1 MNDFLFSFL
10 SIFAVKMKRSL
21 FLIGYIMLVV
31 CAYAQRPDLKA
42 QKEIWRQMVADT
54 AATSSVGKN
63 DGSNSLSSHSL
74 AKSIEP
80 QVIDDFAYGLHQ
92 GLNVSLGASAF
103 ATFGHDAPH
112 RGGFSQTM
120 NALYLTPL
128 TKDNRLWLGA
138 GGYISHL
145 NWGSDQYADAG
156 LYGILDYR
164 IDPHWE
170 AYIYGQLSLSSNNRG
185 YSPWGCGYGPCYGNG
200 FGYYNPYAF
209 TYDPMC
215 GSMGYGMHAPGA
227 NVIGGGVTYHNK
239 NFSLGISVE
248 NEWYPAP
255 HAFRYFD
262 QYNYPTPK

>member
-1 MNDFLFSFL
+1 
-10 SIFAVKMKRSL
+10 
-21 FLIGYIMLVV
+21 MLVV

-54 AATSSVGKN
+54 AATSSVGKT

-164 IDPHWE
+164 IDPHWKH
-170 AYIYGQLSLSSNNRG
+170 
-185 YSPWGCGYGPCYGNG
+185 
-200 FGYYNPYAF
+200 
-209 TYDPMC
+209 T
-215 GSMGYGMHAPGA
+215 SMDSYPLAA
-227 NVIGGGVTYHNK
+227 TIGGTARGVVAMDLVMEMVWAIIILMH
-239 NFSLGISVE
+239 LPMIQCAVLWDME
-248 NEWYPAP
+248 CMLPELM
-255 HAFRYFD
+255 
-262 QYNYPTPK
+262 